1 MDNDDLVAI
10 CHSIVEAGKMARP
23 DMTDVDVDLN
33 STNSAL
39 RQIVTALKDID
50 AELANIKH
58 VVLGRSNHIAEQ
70 IEGLAEAVR
79 YYGE

>member
-10 CHSIVEAGKMARP
+10 CRSIVDAGKMARP
-23 DMTDVDVDLN
+23 DMTDVDVDLS

-39 RQIVTALKDID
+39 WEIVGALKDID

-58 VVLGRSNHIAEQ
+58 VVLGRANHIAEQ
-70 IEGLAEAVR
+70 LEDLANAVR
-79 YYGE
+79 YHGE